1 MSISCIEH
9 AETELRPLRNI
20 VHTSVEKLGQG
31 LVAPLAE
38 FWGKLDS
45 ESRRI
50 SQNLSESLESFGIL
64 EILNPRRPT
73 PKFSVANPRISSLE
87 VAVVSFWPNYY
98 RVVCQRLLHH
108 HPQGHKS

>member
-20 VHTSVEKLGQG
+20 AHTSVQKLDQG

-50 SQNLSESLESFGIL
+50 SRIFR
-64 EILNPRRPT
+64 NP
-73 PKFSVANPRISSLE
+73 
-87 VAVVSFWPNYY
+87 
-98 RVVCQRLLHH
+98 
-108 HPQGHKS
+108 

>member
-20 VHTSVEKLGQG
+20 AHTSVQKLDQG

-50 SQNLSESLESFGIL
+50 SQNL
-64 EILNPRRPT
+64 
-73 PKFSVANPRISSLE
+73 
-87 VAVVSFWPNYY
+87 
-98 RVVCQRLLHH
+98 
-108 HPQGHKS
+108 

>member
-1 MSISCIEH
+1 MSISGIEH

-20 VHTSVEKLGQG
+20 VHTSVQKLGQG

-50 SQNLSESLESFGIL
+50 SKIF
-64 EILNPRRPT
+64 EILNPL
-73 PKFSVANPRISSLE
+73 FIHGILLSL
-87 VAVVSFWPNYY
+87 S
-98 RVVCQRLLHH
+98 CSLLHTNILI
-108 HPQGHKS
+108 S